1 MSERSILAVEPSGV
15 ARVDGAL
22 TLATVTEL
30 YEQAASA
37 AKDGRLMSTLDLGG
51 VSHVDSSGLALVLE
65 WQSQALQGGRDIKV
79 HNAPEDLLSLARLCE
94 ASEWLTMD
102 GRAS

>member
-1 MSERSILAVEPSGV
+1 MSERALLSIEPSGL

-22 TLATVTEL
+22 TLATVAGL

-37 AKDGRLMSTLDLGG
+37 ARDGRTMQSLNLSA

-65 WQSQALQGGRDIKV
+65 WQSEAVHGGRKLPIDD
-79 HNAPEDLLSLARLCE
+79 APADLLSLAKLCE
-94 ASEWLTMD
+94 ASELLTMD
-102 GRAS
+102 GRES